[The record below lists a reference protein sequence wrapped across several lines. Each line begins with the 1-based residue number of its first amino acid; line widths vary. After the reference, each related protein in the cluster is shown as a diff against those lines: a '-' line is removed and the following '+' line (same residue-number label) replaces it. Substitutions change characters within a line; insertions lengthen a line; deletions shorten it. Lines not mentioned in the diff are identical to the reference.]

1 MMMTMMMMMMIM
13 MMIPMDVT
21 LLGMVTDGRDV
32 HSWKVPIPD
41 DSDYV
46 VIIIMI
52 IMVVHRYRHHKL

>member
-1 MMMTMMMMMMIM
+1 MMMIIIIM

-21 LLGMVTDGRDV
+21 LLGMVTDASFE
-32 HSWKVPIPD
+32 HPLKASLPD

-52 IMVVHRYRHHKL
+52 IKTVHRYQHRKL

>member
-1 MMMTMMMMMMIM
+1 MMMMMMM

-21 LLGMVTDGRDV
+21 LLGMVTDARDV
-32 HSWKVPIPD
+32 HPLKALLPD

-52 IMVVHRYRHHKL
+52 IMTVHRYRHHKL